1 MLGKSKT
8 KTVKNK
14 IAFSLGVITF
24 LSIVVI
30 LTMISTFFVN
40 DFEDNVKNDTRQL
53 FDSIYSSIS
62 INGVSH
68 RLDRT
73 IAFLTDAYKIKE
85 FYVLEKNGKIITAN
99 KSFLTGGSIK
109 SKNTLLFDLLSDEVN
124 IKIDYNKKV
133 VYGKAKYRITN
144 NKNLSNIV
152 LVTTLSISSKVN
164 SLKMGLIKLTLI
176 ALFTF
181 YILVT
186 LLYVSIRNNIFK
198 PIGFIVENCI
208 NYAQKGSFNTDNVEK
223 YRKYEELKIVID
235 SLSAMIN
242 TIKENTKA
250 LKESKDRAVV
260 LSELKSRFL
269 ANMSHEIRTPL
280 NSIIGFTNVLK
291 EKKDLLPSSKELVED
306 INTSGNILLVL
317 INDILDHSKI
327 EAGELEI
334 ENVDFSVNDE
344 LDKVLRVLSSKANE
358 KDIYLDIDTSFQEL
372 IVKGDP
378 TRFTQIIINILS
390 NAIKFTEK
398 GSITVKTHYVE
409 SDEDHIR
416 LYLDIT
422 DTGIGLSEHEVG
434 VVFQSFR
441 QANSSINR
449 KYGGTGLGL
458 AISKYLIEKMGG
470 TINVESK
477 LGVGTSFR
485 LRFIM
490 RKGVQEKVIK
500 QEQIEETHLLEDK
513 KILLVEDN
521 DFNKKLFLK
530 ILEKQGGQIDIA
542 NTGLEALEMVEMEN
556 YDFIF
561 MDIQMPEMDGL
572 TATKIIRNK
581 LKQKDVIIIGLS
593 ANAFYEDKINGLN
606 AGMDAYLSK
615 PIVINDLLGL
625 VSKFNKAA

>member
-30 LTMISTFFVN
+30 LAMISTFFVN

-68 RLDRT
+68 SLDRT

-99 KSFLTGGSIK
+99 KSFLTGGFIK
-109 SKNTLLFDLLSDEVN
+109 SKNIFLYDLLSDEVD

-133 VYGKAKYRITN
+133 VYAKHQYRITN
-144 NKNLSNIV
+144 NKNLSDVIM
-152 LVTTLSISSKVN
+152 VTSLSISSKIN
-164 SLKMGLIKLTLI
+164 SLKMGLIKLTLV

-198 PIGFIVENCI
+198 PIGLIVENCI
-208 NYAQKGSFNTDNVEK
+208 NYAKKGNFNVDNVEK

-260 LSELKSRFL
+260 LSEMKSRFL

-291 EKKDLLPSSKELVED
+291 EKKDILSSSKELVED

-390 NAIKFTEK
+390 NAIKFTER

-422 DTGIGLSEHEVG
+422 DTGIGMSEHEVG

-470 TINVESK
+470 SINVESK